1 VQRTSW
7 LSQFSQQPPITEGG
21 FLVKVEGTL
30 EELKALFI
38 ESAKQEART
47 TAKRA
52 GKKAVKKAVKT
63 VKRAP
68 SAYNK
73 YMKKELARLKKAHPR
88 MNHQSRFKKAA
99 KSWKGAKKKK
109 GRKK

>member
-1 VQRTSW
+1 VFT
-7 LSQFSQQPPITEGG
+7 
-21 FLVKVEGTL
+21 LVKVEGTL
-30 EELKALFI
+30 DELKALFV
-38 ESAKQEART
+38 ESAKQEARS

-73 YMKKELARLKKAHPR
+73 YMKKELAKLKKAHPR
-88 MNHQSRFKKAA
+88 MTHQARFKKAA
-99 KSWKGAKKKK
+99 KGWKSASKTK

>member
-1 VQRTSW
+1 
-7 LSQFSQQPPITEGG
+7 
-21 FLVKVEGTL
+21 VKVEGTL

-38 ESAKQEART
+38 ESAKQETRSQT
-47 TAKRA
+47 RKA
-52 GKKAVKKAVKT
+52 GKAVVKKAVKT

-88 MNHQSRFKKAA
+88 MTHQARFKKAA
-99 KSWKGAKKKK
+99 KGWKRSKK
-109 GRKK
+109 GGKK

>member
-1 VQRTSW
+1 VNT
-7 LSQFSQQPPITEGG
+7 
-21 FLVKVEGTL
+21 LVKVEGTL

-38 ESAKQEART
+38 ESAKQEARS
-47 TAKRA
+47 TAKKA

-73 YMKKELARLKKAHPR
+73 YMKKELAKLKKAHPR
-88 MNHQSRFKKAA
+88 MTHQARFKKAA
-99 KSWKGAKKKK
+99 KGWKRSKK
-109 GRKK
+109 GGKK

>member
-1 VQRTSW
+1 M
-7 LSQFSQQPPITEGG
+7 
-21 FLVKVEGTL
+21 VKVEGTL
-30 EELKALFI
+30 EELKALFV
-38 ESAKQEART
+38 ESAKQEARS

-73 YMKKELARLKKAHPR
+73 YMKKELARLKKVHPR
-88 MNHQSRFKKAA
+88 MTHQARFKKAA
-99 KSWKGAKKKK
+99 KSWKRSKK
-109 GRKK
+109 GGKK

>member
-1 VQRTSW
+1 VFT
-7 LSQFSQQPPITEGG
+7 
-21 FLVKVEGTL
+21 LVKVEGTL
-30 EELKALFI
+30 DELKALFV
-38 ESAKQEART
+38 ESAKQEARS

-52 GKKAVKKAVKT
+52 GKKAVKKAVST

-73 YMKKELARLKKAHPR
+73 YMKKELAKLKKAHPR
-88 MNHQSRFKKAA
+88 MTHQARFKKAA
-99 KSWKGAKKKK
+99 KSWKGAKKKT

>member
-1 VQRTSW
+1 M
-7 LSQFSQQPPITEGG
+7 
-21 FLVKVEGTL
+21 KVEGTL
-30 EELKALFI
+30 DELKALFV
-38 ESAKQEART
+38 ESAKQEARS

-73 YMKKELARLKKAHPR
+73 YMKKELAKLKKAHPR
-88 MNHQSRFKKAA
+88 MTHQARFKKAA
-99 KSWKGAKKKK
+99 KGWKSASKKK

>member
-1 VQRTSW
+1 VV
-7 LSQFSQQPPITEGG
+7 L
-21 FLVKVEGTL
+21 LVKVEGTL
-30 EELKALFI
+30 QELKELFL
-38 ESAKQEART
+38 ESATREAKS

-63 VKRAP
+63 VSRAP

-88 MNHQSRFKKAA
+88 MTHQARFKKAA
-99 KSWKGAKKKK
+99 KSWKGSKKKK
-109 GRKK
+109 GGKK